1 MLGVKTIWTAAMD
14 QFLID
19 NRGTMTTRQLGA
31 ALGLTLHVTRN
42 RCYELGLFVMELEY
56 WTDEQTDFLKNKYHI
71 WGDVEIAEFFN
82 SVFPEKKKGWTKKH
96 IEKKRRYLKL
106 KRTTEEKKSIH
117 ARNTLFCSYAENHY
131 KRWIGV
137 ETEIGTVKVWRM
149 EKGERP
155 TLYIKVSAEEATCFG
170 GYIKLAHY
178 NWIKANG
185 PIPEGHVIRLKD
197 GNSFDCNIENLEC
210 LTKAENGARNC
221 NQSSD
226 NWIAGIMARGDK
238 ELKLEI
244 LNSPAILELKREQI
258 KLIKEIKNAV
268 RKQAC

>member
-1 MLGVKTIWTAAMD
+1 MVGVKTIWTAAMD

-19 NRGTMTTRQLGA
+19 NRAAMTTRQLGA

-42 RCYELGLFVMELEY
+42 RCYELGMLVMEMEY
-56 WTDEQTDFLKNKYHI
+56 WTKEQVRILSAKYHF

-117 ARNTLFCSYAENHY
+117 ARNTLFFSFAENHY
-131 KRWIGV
+131 KRWIGL
-137 ETEIGTVKVWRM
+137 ETEIGTVKLWKL

-155 TLYIKVSAEEATCFG
+155 TLYIKVVPAEATCYG
-170 GYIKLAHY
+170 SYIKLARY
-178 NWIKANG
+178 NWIKVNG
-185 PIPEGHVIRLKD
+185 QIPEGYAIRHKD
-197 GNSFDCNIENLEC
+197 GNTFDCNIENLEC

-221 NQSSD
+221 NQLSD
-226 NWIAGIMARGDK
+226 SWIAGITARGDK
-238 ELKLEI
+238 ELKEELLKHPMI
-244 LNSPAILELKREQI
+244 LDLRRAQI
-258 KLIKEIKNAV
+258 KLNKEIKHAV
-268 RKQAC
+268 RKTA